1 MSGKAKRTDR
11 VEVASDQLKAELV
24 EIKDRLSALE
34 TIASVAN
41 RAEVEDYVRG
51 CLTTVKGKQ
60 IMKECE
66 QPRTKK
72 ELIAKFSFASGQALD
87 HHLNPLRR
95 DDLLQQHT
103 DDDTGTI
110 SFEWSNLFKRLPK
123 KTITK
128 ILG

>member
-1 MSGKAKRTDR
+1 MNDKPRRTDR

-24 EIKDRLSALE
+24 EIKERLSSLE
-34 TIASVAN
+34 TIASVSN
-41 RAEVEDYVRG
+41 RAEVEEYVRG
-51 CLTTVKGKQ
+51 CLTTERGRQ

-72 ELIAKFSFASGQALD
+72 ELIAKFNFASVQALD

-95 DDLLQQHT
+95 DNLLQLQT
-103 DDDTGTI
+103 DEDAGTI
-110 SFEWSNLFKRLPK
+110 SFEWSNLFRRLPR
-123 KTITK
+123 KTIER